1 MLGQLREYTTRKV
14 LLQNHAENEAG
25 TLVPD
30 IFVF

>member
-1 MLGQLREYTTRKV
+1 MLGQLKEYTTRKV
-14 LLQNHAENEAG
+14 LQNHAENEAG